1 MPAKI
6 LGRKNSSNV
15 MKVLWCCDE
24 IGIPFDRLDVGG
36 PFGYEHVE
44 NYSALNPN
52 QRVPTI
58 DDDGFILWESNVI
71 VRYLAEKHSRG
82 KLFPS
87 DSETRWEAEK
97 WMDWQQTSIR
107 ASMLIVFRGLIRTPP
122 EDRNPEAIENGRRA
136 AAEAWGILDR
146 HLLGRNFVTGDE
158 FTMGDIPVGSDVY
171 RWFTLDIERPP
182 LPNLEEWYGRL
193 CARKPYQTHCMLPLT

>member
-24 IGIPFDRLDVGG
+24 IGISFDRLDVGG
-36 PFGYEHVE
+36 PFGYDHVE
-44 NYSALNPN
+44 NYGALNPN
-52 QRVPTI
+52 LRVPTI

-71 VRYLAEKHSRG
+71 VRYLAEKHSQG
-82 KLFPS
+82 KLFPL
-87 DSETRWEAEK
+87 DPKTRWEAEK

-107 ASMLIVFRGLIRTPP
+107 ASMLIVFLGLIRTPP
-122 EDRNPEAIENGRRA
+122 EDRNPETIENGRKA

-146 HLLGRNFVTGDE
+146 HLQGRHFVTGNE

-182 LPNLEEWYGRL
+182 LPNLEAWYGRL

>member
-36 PFGYEHVE
+36 PFGYDHVE
-44 NYSALNPN
+44 NYGALNPN
-52 QRVPTI
+52 QRVPTL
-58 DDDGFILWESNVI
+58 DDNGFILWESNVI

-97 WMDWQQTSIR
+97 WMDWQQTRIR
-107 ASMLIVFRGLIRTPP
+107 ASMLIVFRGLIRTLP
-122 EDRNPEAIENGRRA
+122 EDQDPEAIENGRRA

-146 HLLGRNFVTGDE
+146 HLQGRNFVTGDE

-193 CARKPYQTHCMLPLT
+193 CARKPYRTHCMLPLS

>member
-6 LGRKNSSNV
+6 LGRKTSSNV

-36 PFGYEHVE
+36 PFGYDHVE
-44 NYSALNPN
+44 NYGALNPN
-52 QRVPTI
+52 LRVPTI

-71 VRYLAEKHSRG
+71 VRYLAEKHSKG

-87 DSETRWEAEK
+87 DPKTRWEAEK

-107 ASMLIVFRGLIRTPP
+107 ASMLIVFLGLIRTSP
-122 EDRNPEAIENGRRA
+122 EDRNPETIENGRKA

-146 HLLGRNFVTGDE
+146 HLQGRHFVTGNE

-171 RWFTLDIERPP
+171 RWFTLDIERPA
-182 LPNLEEWYGRL
+182 LPNLEAWYGRL

>member
-24 IGIPFDRLDVGG
+24 IGIPFAQVDVGG
-36 PFGYEHVE
+36 PFGYDHVE
-44 NYSALNPN
+44 NYGALNPN
-52 QRVPTI
+52 LRVPTL

-71 VRYLAEKHSRG
+71 VCYLAEKHSRG

-107 ASMLIVFRGLIRTPP
+107 ANMLIVFLGLIRTSP
-122 EDRNPEAIENGRRA
+122 EDRNPEAIEKGRRA
-136 AAEAWGILDR
+136 AADAWSILDG
-146 HLLGRNFVTGDE
+146 HLRGRNFVAGDE

-171 RWFTLDIERPP
+171 RWFTLDIERPA
-182 LPNLEEWYGRL
+182 LPNLEAWYGRL